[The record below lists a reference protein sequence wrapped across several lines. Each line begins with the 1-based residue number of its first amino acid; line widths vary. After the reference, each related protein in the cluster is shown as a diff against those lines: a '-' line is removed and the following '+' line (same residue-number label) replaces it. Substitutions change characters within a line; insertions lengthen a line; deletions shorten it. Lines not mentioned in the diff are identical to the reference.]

1 MKILDW
7 IKCKLGYHDYLV
19 VKNLSIR
26 CQKISCSR
34 CKKLWAVNHEMRAIL
49 PWDYELECLYKML
62 EEQVESEVDKRTE
75 RIENDTKILL
85 NTIYQDFE
93 KQKEQ
98 IAKDAFE
105 AAKKLCYEISHE
117 EADRLLPAQSIAG
130 DWAAET
136 AIGIYTKIDK
146 ITFED
151 YKKSKGDNV

>member
-98 IAKDAFE
+98 IACEAFGE
-105 AAKKLCYEISHE
+105 GFNKGHRFMISGVDEE
-117 EADRLLPAQSIAG
+117 EA
-130 DWAAET
+130 
-136 AIGIYTKIDK
+136 
-146 ITFED
+146 FED
-151 YKKSKGDNV
+151 YKKSKGDK